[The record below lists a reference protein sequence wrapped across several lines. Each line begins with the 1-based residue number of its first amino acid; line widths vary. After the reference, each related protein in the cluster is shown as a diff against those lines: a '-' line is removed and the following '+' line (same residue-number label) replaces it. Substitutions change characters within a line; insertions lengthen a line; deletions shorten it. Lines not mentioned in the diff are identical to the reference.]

1 MAKEGEGQNNA
12 RTLGSYATPSLEG
25 ITSSIMRP
33 AIQAN
38 NFEIKPAI
46 IQMIQQTVQF
56 SGLPN
61 ENPYLHIASFLE
73 ICDTFKANGVSNES
87 VRLTLF
93 SFSLRDKAKSWL
105 QSFPAAVRGN
115 LMNKTEED
123 GYKLLDEMA
132 SNSYQWTNDRATKKG
147 VGLHNVDAFTSLSTQ
162 ISILNKNLDNLGAST
177 MSISS
182 NSCCELCG
190 QLGHASVE
198 CQVGN
203 LVQSFNEQANF
214 VSSGVRVPPGFQQ
227 QNQQEKKPNLEE
239 LVHKFVSNTEA
250 RFQNQDVAIRNIETQ
265 LGQIANMV
273 SGIVQ
278 RGLPSNS
285 EKNSREQ
292 LKAITLRS
300 GKELNEVGQSDGKEE
315 GVEAGESKQEEEPKR
330 LFHDSNVKPYKPKIP
345 FPQRFLQANLDKQF
359 SKFLEVFKK
368 LHINIPLIN
377 AISQMPS
384 YAKFLKEIL
393 ANKRKLEEFEMVKL
407 NEECSVILQNKLPPK
422 LKDPGSFSIPCIIG
436 NVNFDKALCDLGASI
451 NLMPFHVFRKLG
463 LGEPSPTTVSLQL
476 ADRSIKYPR
485 GVVDDVLVKVDK
497 FIFPVDFIVLDMKED
512 FEMPLI
518 LGRPFLATGKA
529 LIDVQ
534 QRKLSLRIHDEEIV
548 FNVFDAMKNCDHD
561 GSAVLRIDVVDNVV
575 AENFNASRLDDPI
588 DNCIVNALD
597 VKANSA
603 DNNILEAAAI
613 LGGKCHRQ
621 PQKGGN
627 FLPLDASST
636 VTVKPSKEEPPTLEL
651 KRLPSKL
658 KYVYLG
664 DSNTL
669 PVIISASLTGIKEE
683 KLLRVLREHK
693 GAIGWSIVDIK
704 GVSPSVCMH
713 KILLKEGHK
722 SIVQP
727 QRRLNPNVQEVVKK
741 EVIKW
746 LDAGTFQR
754 YVMALFAEFV
764 DEFMEIFMDDFS
776 IFGSSFDGCLHN
788 LSRVLKRC
796 EETNL
801 VLNWEKCHF
810 MVREGIVLG
819 HKVSSKG
826 IEVDRAKVEIIEKL
840 APPKSIKEIRG
851 FLGHA
856 GFYRRFIKDFSKF
869 AKPLT
874 NLLKL
879 VNASIVVAPC
889 WDLPFEIMCDASNDA
904 LGAVL
909 GQRKDRKFHTIYY
922 VSRTM
927 NDAQKNYTT
936 TEKELLAV
944 VFAFEKFRPYLIL
957 SKVIVHIDHSALKY
971 LLAKKDAKP
980 RLLRWILLLQEFD
993 LEIKDRK
1000 GVENSVADHLS
1011 RLDEVHV
1018 ECGDDQLFLDEFPDE
1033 QLCLVSLCALSSL
1046 PWYADFVNYLE
1057 PLLYKICG
1065 DGMIRRCVPQEEVDA
1080 ILSFYHDKEA
1090 GGRFGASKTA
1100 SKVLQCGFYWP
1111 SLFKDAYA
1119 YVSAYDQCQRTDFMG
1134 PFPSSFGKAYILVV
1148 VDYVSKWV
1156 EAVACLTNDAR
1167 VVVKFLKSNIFTRFG
1182 TPRAVISDG
1191 GKYFCNRQFENLLA
1205 KYGVTHK
1212 IATPYHPQTSG
1223 QVEVSNR
1230 ELKRILEKTVN
1241 LSRNDW
1247 SLKLDDVLWAYRTAY
1262 KTPIGMS
1269 PYRLVFGKACHLL
1282 VELEH
1287 KVYWAIKYLNFDL
1300 KDAGEH
1306 RKLQLNELEELRL
1319 AAYENAKIYKERT
1332 KAWHDLHVQKKE
1344 FQVGEKV
1351 LLFNS
1356 RLRLF
1361 PGKLKSRWSGPFVVT
1376 KVLPYG
1382 VVEISH
1388 DTKGTFKMSMNM
1400 KVIVID
1406 SLAWYY

>member
-1 MAKEGEGQNNA
+1 MAEEGEGQNNA

-25 ITSSIMRP
+25 IASSIKRL

-93 SFSLRDKAKSWL
+93 PFSLRDKAKSWL
-105 QSFPAAVRGN
+105 QSFPIAAGGN

-132 SNSYQWTNDRATKKG
+132 SNSYQWTNDKATKKG
-147 VGLHNVDAFTSLSTQ
+147 VGLHNVDAFTSVSAQ
-162 ISILNKNLDNLGAST
+162 ISVLNKKLDNLGASA

-190 QLGHASVE
+190 QFGHASVE

-203 LVQSFNEQANF
+203 SVQSSNEQANF
-214 VSSGVRVPPGFQQ
+214 VSSGGRSNFNPYSNTYNPGWRSHPNFSWSNNQVRVPPGFQQ
-227 QNQQEKKPNLEE
+227 QNQQEKKSNLEE
-239 LVHKFVSNTEA
+239 LVHKFVSSTKA
-250 RFQNQDVAIRNIETQ
+250 RFQNQEIRFQNQDAAIQNIEMQ
-265 LGQIANMV
+265 LGQIADMV
-273 SGIVQ
+273 SRRVQ
-278 RGLPSNS
+278 GGLPSNS
-285 EKNSREQ
+285 EKNPREQ

-300 GKELNEVGQSDGKEE
+300 GKELKEVGQSDGKEE

-330 LFHDSNVKPYKPKIP
+330 LFHDPNVKPYKPKIP
-345 FPQRFLQANLDKQF
+345 FPQRFLQANLDKKF
-359 SKFLEVFKK
+359 SKFLEMFKK
-368 LHINIPLIN
+368 LHINIPLID

-384 YAKFLKEIL
+384 YAKFFKEIL
-393 ANKRKLEEFEMVKL
+393 ANKRKLEEFKMVKL
-407 NEECSVILQNKLPPK
+407 NEECSAILQNKLPPK

-485 GVVDDVLVKVDK
+485 VVEDVLVKVDK
-497 FIFPVDFIVLDMKED
+497 FIFPVDFIVLDMEED

-529 LIDVQ
+529 LIYVQ
-534 QRKLSLRIHDEEIV
+534 QGKLSLRIHDEEIV

-575 AENFNASRLDDPI
+575 AEIFNASRLDDPI

-597 VKANSA
+597 VKVDSA

-613 LGGKCHRQ
+613 LGEKCHRQ

-627 FLPLDASST
+627 FLPLDAPST
-636 VTVKPSKEEPPTLEL
+636 VIVKPSKEEPPTLEL
-651 KRLPSKL
+651 KPLPSQL

-664 DSNTL
+664 DSNNL
-669 PVIISASLTGIKEE
+669 PVIISASLIGIEEE

-693 GAIGWSIVDIK
+693 GAIGWSIADIK

-713 KILLKEGHK
+713 KILLEEGHK
-722 SIVQP
+722 PMVQP
-727 QRRLNPNVQEVVKK
+727 QRCLNPNMQEVGGTTVVKNENDELIPTRIITGWRVCIDYRK
-741 EVIKW
+741 LNEATRKDHYPLPFIDQMIEKLAGHEYYCF
-746 LDAGTFQR
+746 LDGYSGTFQR
-754 YVMALFAEFV
+754 CVMALFAEFV

-776 IFGSSFDGCLHN
+776 VFGSSFDGCLHN

-810 MVREGIVLG
+810 LVREGIVLG
-819 HKVSSKG
+819 DKVSSKG

-856 GFYRRFIKDFSKF
+856 GFYRRFIKDFSKI

-874 NLLKL
+874 NLLVKETPFFFDDDCMNAFQLLKEKL
-879 VNASIVVAPC
+879 VNAPIVVAPC
-889 WDLPFEIMCDASNDA
+889 WDLPFEIMCDPSNDA

-922 VSRTM
+922 ASRIM

-936 TEKELLAV
+936 IEKELLTV

-957 SKVIVHIDHSALKY
+957 SKVIVHTDHSALKY
-971 LLAKKDAKP
+971 LLAKKEAKP
-980 RLLRWILLLQEFD
+980 
-993 LEIKDRK
+993 
-1000 GVENSVADHLS
+1000 

-1018 ECGDDQLFLDEFPDE
+1018 ECGDDQLLLDEFPDE

-1046 PWYADFVNYLE
+1046 PW
-1057 PLLYKICG
+1057 ICG
-1065 DGMIRRCVPQEEVDA
+1065 DGMIRRCVPQEEVDT
-1080 ILSFYHDKEA
+1080 ILSFCHDKEA
-1090 GGRFGASKTA
+1090 GGHFGASKTT

-1119 YVSAYDQCQRTDFMG
+1119 YVSACDQCQRTGNISRRHEMPLTNILVCDIFDVWGIDFMG
-1134 PFPSSFGKAYILVV
+1134 PFPSSFDKAYILVA

-1156 EAVACLTNDAR
+1156 EAVACPTNDAR
-1167 VVVKFLKSNIFTRFG
+1167 VVVKFLKSNIFIRFG

-1191 GKYFCNRQFENLLA
+1191 GKHFCNRQFENLLA

-1223 QVEVSNR
+1223 QVEVSTR

-1241 LSRNDW
+1241 LSRKDW
-1247 SLKLDDVLWAYRTAY
+1247 SLKLDDALWAYRTTY

-1269 PYRLVFGKACHLL
+1269 PYRLVFGKACHLP

-1287 KVYWAIKYLNFDL
+1287 KAYWAIKYLNFDL

-1306 RKLQLNELEELRL
+1306 RKL
-1319 AAYENAKIYKERT
+1319 
-1332 KAWHDLHVQKKE
+1332 
-1344 FQVGEKV
+1344 
-1351 LLFNS
+1351 
-1356 RLRLF
+1356 
-1361 PGKLKSRWSGPFVVT
+1361 
-1376 KVLPYG
+1376 
-1382 VVEISH
+1382 
-1388 DTKGTFKMSMNM
+1388 
-1400 KVIVID
+1400 
-1406 SLAWYY
+1406 

>member
-1 MAKEGEGQNNA
+1 MTRSSGGDLVSFDPEIERTFREFLKEQKHNIMAEEGEGQNNA
-12 RTLGSYATPSLEG
+12 HTLGSYATPSLEG
-25 ITSSIMRP
+25 IASSIRRP
-33 AIQAN
+33 TIQAN

-93 SFSLRDKAKSWL
+93 PFSLRDKAKSWL
-105 QSFPAAVRGN
+105 QSFPAGHFTVWNVLVDKFIANFFPPSKIAKLRDDITTFVQFDNESLYEAWERFKELLKQCPNHGLPVWLQVQTFYNGMTTPNRSIIDAATGGN
-115 LMNKTEED
+115 LMNKIEEN

-147 VGLHNVDAFTSLSTQ
+147 VGLHNVDAFTSLSAQ
-162 ISILNKNLDNLGAST
+162 ISALNKKLDNLGASA

-190 QLGHASVE
+190 QFGHASVE

-203 LVQSFNEQANF
+203 SVQSSNEQANF
-214 VSSGVRVPPGFQQ
+214 VSSGGRSNFNPYSNTYNPGWRSHPNFSWSNNQVRVPPGFQQ

-239 LVHKFVSNTEA
+239 LVHKFFSSTEA
-250 RFQNQDVAIRNIETQ
+250 RFQNQEIR
-265 LGQIANMV
+265 
-273 SGIVQ
+273 VQ
-278 RGLPSNS
+278 GGLPSNS
-285 EKNSREQ
+285 EKNTREQ

-300 GKELNEVGQSDGKEE
+300 GKELKEVGQSNGKE

-330 LFHDSNVKPYKPKIP
+330 LFHDPN
-345 FPQRFLQANLDKQF
+345 
-359 SKFLEVFKK
+359 
-368 LHINIPLIN
+368 
-377 AISQMPS
+377 MPS

-407 NEECSVILQNKLPPK
+407 NEECSAILQNKLPPK

-463 LGEPSPTTVSLQL
+463 LGEPTPTTVSLQL
-476 ADRSIKYPR
+476 ANRSIKYPR
-485 GVVDDVLVKVDK
+485 RVVEDVLVKVDK
-497 FIFPVDFIVLDMKED
+497 FIFPIDFIVLDMEED

-518 LGRPFLATGKA
+518 LGRPFLATGRA

-534 QRKLSLRIHDEEIV
+534 QGKLSLRIHDEEIV
-548 FNVFDAMKNCDHD
+548 FNVFDAMKNCNHD
-561 GSAVLRIDVVDNVV
+561 DSTILRIDVVDNVV

-597 VKANSA
+597 VKVDSA

-613 LGGKCHRQ
+613 LGEKCHRQ

-627 FLPLDASST
+627 FLPLDAPST

-651 KRLPSKL
+651 KPLPSQL
-658 KYVYLG
+658 K
-664 DSNTL
+664 
-669 PVIISASLTGIKEE
+669 
-683 KLLRVLREHK
+683 
-693 GAIGWSIVDIK
+693 AIGWSIADIK

-713 KILLKEGHK
+713 KILLEEGHK

-727 QRRLNPNVQEVVKK
+727 QRRLNPNMQEVVKK

-746 LDAGTFQR
+746 LDAGI
-754 YVMALFAEFV
+754 
-764 DEFMEIFMDDFS
+764 IFPISDS
-776 IFGSSFDGCLHN
+776 
-788 LSRVLKRC
+788 
-796 EETNL
+796 T
-801 VLNWEKCHF
+801 W
-810 MVREGIVLG
+810 
-819 HKVSSKG
+819 VSP
-826 IEVDRAKVEIIEKL
+826 VQ
-840 APPKSIKEIRG
+840 
-851 FLGHA
+851 
-856 GFYRRFIKDFSKF
+856 
-869 AKPLT
+869 
-874 NLLKL
+874 
-879 VNASIVVAPC
+879 VVP
-889 WDLPFEIMCDASNDA
+889 
-904 LGAVL
+904 
-909 GQRKDRKFHTIYY
+909 
-922 VSRTM
+922 
-927 NDAQKNYTT
+927 
-936 TEKELLAV
+936 
-944 VFAFEKFRPYLIL
+944 
-957 SKVIVHIDHSALKY
+957 
-971 LLAKKDAKP
+971 KKDAKP

-1011 RLDEVHV
+1011 RIDEVYV

-1046 PWYADFVNYLE
+1046 PWYTDFVNYLVSNVLPPNLSFQQNKKFFSDIKHYLWEE
-1057 PLLYKICG
+1057 PFLYKICG
-1065 DGMIRRCVPQEEVDA
+1065 DGMIRRCVPQEEVNA
-1080 ILSFYHDKEA
+1080 ILSFCHDKEV
-1090 GGRFGASKTA
+1090 GGHFGASKTT

-1119 YVSAYDQCQRTDFMG
+1119 YVSACDQCQRTGNISRRHEMPLTNILVCDIFDVWGIDFMG
-1134 PFPSSFGKAYILVV
+1134 PFPSSFGKAYILVA

-1156 EAVACLTNDAR
+1156 EAVACSTNDAR

-1191 GKYFCNRQFENLLA
+1191 GKHFCNRQFENLLA
-1205 KYGVTHK
+1205 KYGITHK
-1212 IATPYHPQTSG
+1212 IAIPYHPQTSG

-1241 LSRNDW
+1241 LSRKDW
-1247 SLKLDDVLWAYRTAY
+1247 SLKLDDALWAYRTAY

-1269 PYRLVFGKACHLL
+1269 PYRLVFGKACHLP

-1287 KVYWAIKYLNFDL
+1287 KAYWAIKYLNFDL

-1319 AAYENAKIYKERT
+1319 AAYENAKIYKKRT
-1332 KAWHDLHVQKKE
+1332 KAWHDLHVHKKE
-1344 FQVGEKV
+1344 FHVGDKV

-1361 PGKLKSRWSGPFVVT
+1361 PAV
-1376 KVLPYG
+1376 
-1382 VVEISH
+1382 
-1388 DTKGTFKMSMNM
+1388 
-1400 KVIVID
+1400 
-1406 SLAWYY
+1406 